1 MNNPIFLIV
10 VAQMFGTSLWFST
23 NGVLKQIERIW
34 LLSTSDLGLLTNS
47 VQFGFIVGTLL
58 FSVTGFADKFK
69 PSRIVMLCCFLGA
82 TSNALIIFEEISFT
96 FVIFSRLIVGAALAG
111 IYPIGMKLIISWN
124 PQRAPNTLGLL
135 VGMLVLGSSLPYL
148 IRALGISFDWQYTVI
163 LTSGLCYIAGITIYF
178 MGDGPHLIINKKPS
192 FRLLDQFSEL
202 LKNRKYIA
210 SAVGYF
216 GHMWELYAFW
226 TCVPILIAISVS
238 QHQIQDQ
245 EFIVSLLSFL
255 IIGLGFISCVIG
267 GILAKSLKS
276 SRVASLSLTFSL
288 SICLIY
294 PLLGN
299 VSFFLDLVLLML
311 WGFFVI
317 SDSPQFSAISASV
330 CPQHLVGTALTTQN
344 CVGFSISMITIFLT
358 THFHEYLGLYF
369 VWILLPGPVLGLI
382 FFSRQFG
389 FLRLKAYSISQH

>member
-1 MNNPIFLIV
+1 MNNPILLIV

-23 NGVLKQIERIW
+23 NGVLKQIEQIW

-47 VQFGFIVGTLL
+47 VNFGFIVGTLL
-58 FSVTGFADKFK
+58 FSVSGFADKFK
-69 PSRIVMLCCFLGA
+69 PSRIVMFCCFLGA
-82 TSNALIIFEEISFT
+82 TSNALIVFEEISFT
-96 FVIFSRLIVGAALAG
+96 SVIFSRLVVGMALAG

-124 PQRAPNTLGLL
+124 PQKAPNTLGLL

-148 IRALGISFDWQYTVI
+148 IRALGISFDWQYTVT
-163 LTSGLCYIAGITIYF
+163 LTSGLCYIAGVTIYLL
-178 MGDGPHLIINKKPS
+178 GDGPHLVTNKKPS
-192 FRLLDQFSEL
+192 FRLSDQFSEL

-226 TCVPILIAISVS
+226 TCVPILTAISIS
-238 QHQIQDQ
+238 QHQIHNQ

-255 IIGLGFISCVIG
+255 IIGLGFISCILG
-267 GILAKSLKS
+267 GLLAKSINS

-299 VSFFLDLVLLML
+299 LNFLLDLVLLML

-317 SDSPQFSAISASV
+317 SDSPQFSAISASA
-330 CPQHLVGTALTTQN
+330 CPKHLVGTALTTQN
-344 CVGFSISMITIFLT
+344 CVGFSISMITVFLT
-358 THFHEYLGLYF
+358 THFYESLGLYF
-369 VWILLPGPVLGLI
+369 VWILLPGPIIGLI

-389 FLRLKAYSISQH
+389 FLRLKTS

>member
-1 MNNPIFLIV
+1 MNNPILLIV
-10 VAQMFGTSLWFST
+10 LAQMFGTSLWFST
-23 NGVLKQIERIW
+23 NGVLKQIEQIW
-34 LLSTSDLGLLTNS
+34 SLSTSDLGLLTNS
-47 VQFGFIVGTLL
+47 VQFGFIIGTLL

-69 PSRIVMLCCFLGA
+69 PSRIVMLCWFLGA
-82 TSNALIIFEEISFT
+82 TANALIVFEEISFT
-96 FVIFSRLIVGAALAG
+96 FVIFSRLVVGVALAG

-124 PQRAPNTLGLL
+124 PQKAPNTLGLL

-148 IRALGISFDWQYTVI
+148 IRALGISFDWHYTVI
-163 LTSGLCYIAGITIYF
+163 ITSGLCYIAGVTIYL
-178 MGDGPHLIINKKPS
+178 MGDGPHLVTYKKPS
-192 FRLLDQFSEL
+192 FRLLDQVSEL
-202 LKNRKYIA
+202 LRNRKYIA

-238 QHQIQDQ
+238 QHEIDKQ
-245 EFIVSLLSFL
+245 EFIISLLSFL
-255 IIGLGFISCVIG
+255 IIGLGFISCVLG
-267 GILAKSLKS
+267 GILAKPFGS
-276 SRVASLSLTFSL
+276 SRVASLSLALSL

-299 VSFFLDLVLLML
+299 LSFFLDLFLLML

-330 CPQHLVGTALTTQN
+330 CPKHLVGTALTTQN

-358 THFHEYLGLYF
+358 THFHESLGLYF
-369 VWILLPGPVLGLI
+369 VWILLPGPILGLI
-382 FFSRQFG
+382 FFSSQFG
-389 FLRLKAYSISQH
+389 FFKQTTD

>member
-1 MNNPIFLIV
+1 MNNPILLIV

-34 LLSTSDLGLLTNS
+34 FLSTSDLGLLTNS

-96 FVIFSRLIVGAALAG
+96 FVIFSRLVVGVALAG

-124 PQRAPNTLGLL
+124 PQKAPNTLGLL

-163 LTSGLCYIAGITIYF
+163 LTSGLCYIAGIAIYL
-178 MGDGPHLIINKKPS
+178 MGDGPHLVIRKKPS
-192 FRLLDQFSEL
+192 FRLVDQFSEL

-238 QHQIQDQ
+238 QHQIHNQ
-245 EFIVSLLSFL
+245 EFLVSSLSFL
-255 IIGLGFISCVIG
+255 VISLGFISCVLG
-267 GILAKSLKS
+267 GILAKSLNS
-276 SRVASLSLTFSL
+276 SRVASLSLAFSL

-299 VSFFLDLVLLML
+299 ISFFLDLCLLML

-358 THFHEYLGLYF
+358 TQFHESLGLYF

-389 FLRLKAYSISQH
+389 FFRLKTG